1 MKGMKHLIIRNI
13 GPVKEAD
20 LELKRFNFIIGPQS
34 SGKSTVAK
42 ILSTCEWIEKKVETT
57 RNEKVIGSGE
67 DFCALVEGFHKMES
81 YFDKDKESYIQYK
94 TDFIEILYEHQ
105 KLNIHMNWEAEYHRQ
120 KICYIPAERN
130 AVTLQELQGLE
141 LGQTNLR
148 SFLFDWF
155 NAREFYKSD
164 NKMDIL
170 DLGVR
175 YYYDP
180 DKLKNKD
187 RIEHENGKTYDIPL
201 SNSSSGLQSVTPL
214 IVMLQYY
221 SGQYFDEYD
230 IKKSFELETD
240 VKQMRAALTREIAL
254 TQYKPGF
261 KEEEVSDLV
270 AQFNAE
276 LRKGE
281 PVALKIFE
289 AYDHAFERLTKPY
302 RTTFIIEEPEQNLYP
317 FTQVALLE
325 AILSLCKNGRAH
337 GCTITTHSPFVLNF
351 LNVLIARS
359 YKKVNGKV
367 AMDPEELGV
376 FSIDEGKLT
385 DMMQMNTKTGEY
397 SVNADDLVEAMRAM
411 YQEYRDIKKL

>member
-1 MKGMKHLIIRNI
+1 MKHLIIRNI

-42 ILSTCEWIEKKVETT
+42 ILSTCEWIEKEVETT
-57 RNEKVIGSGE
+57 RNEQAVGNGE
-67 DFCALVEGFHKMES
+67 NFRTLIEGFHKMES
-81 YFDKDKESYIQYK
+81 YFDKSMESYVKYN
-94 TDFIEILYEHQ
+94 TDFIEIIYEHHE
-105 KLNIHMNWEAEYHRQ
+105 LSIHMNRDAEYHRQ

-130 AVTLQELQGLE
+130 AVTLEELQGLE
-141 LGQTNLR
+141 LRQTNLR

-155 NAREFYKSD
+155 NAREFFKSD

-180 DKLKNKD
+180 NQLKNKD
-187 RIEHENGKTYDIPL
+187 HIEHVNGKTYDIPL

-221 SGQYFDEYD
+221 SNQYFAEYD
-230 IKKSFELETD
+230 IKRSFEQEL
-240 VKQMRAALTREIAL
+240 KIKKLRAALTREVVMS
-254 TQYKPGF
+254 QYKPGF
-261 KEEEVSDLV
+261 KEEEVAELV
-270 AQFNAE
+270 ARFNDE
-276 LRKGE
+276 LQRE
-281 PVALKIFE
+281 DPHVLKIFD
-289 AYDHAFERLTKPY
+289 AYERAINRLTIPN

-325 AILSLCKNGRAH
+325 AALMLCCSGGRAH

-351 LNVLIARS
+351 LNVLIARY
-359 YKKVNGKV
+359 YKNVVDKVVLNP
-367 AMDPEELGV
+367 DELSV
-376 FSIDEGKLT
+376 FSTDEGKLT
-385 DMMQMNTKTGEY
+385 DLMQKNAKTGEY

-411 YQEYRDIKKL
+411 YEEYRDIKMQ